1 MPVTNPWRGLG
12 ALPRDVW
19 IIFATSL
26 VNRAGVMA
34 LPFLVLYLTR
44 YLGTP
49 ATVAGLALSVYGIGG
64 IVSAPYAGR
73 LCDRVGPFTVMRASL
88 TLTGILLF
96 VIPLV
101 HSFVVVMGLTFVW
114 AVVADAARPAT
125 MSALTGATSAEQRKA
140 AIAVN
145 RLAVN
150 LGMSI
155 GPAVGGFLATVS
167 FPLLFIVDG
176 ATSLAAALVLSLML
190 RSRDLRSARE
200 RPAPQPPGDAPERP
214 RAAKSVWRDRT
225 ALEFLVAIF
234 LVNLVFMQNQG
245 ALPLYVVRDLHH
257 RESFYGMMFVVNTLL
272 IVAIEVP
279 LNLYMSHWPHRTALM
294 LGILLTALGFG
305 SLAFGSGTAFILGTV
320 VIWTFGEMVTF
331 PVSTAYVADIA
342 PPGRIGEYMGAFSS
356 VISLGLVV
364 GPWLGVA
371 ALDRFGPTIMW
382 SGVLVCGLVAVGAVA
397 LTRETHGDAG
407 RVFGAQP

>member
-1 MPVTNPWRGLG
+1 VTNPWRGLG

-44 YLGTP
+44 YLNVP
-49 ATVAGLALSVYGIGG
+49 ATLAGLALSIYGIGG
-64 IVSAPYAGR
+64 IVTAPFAGR
-73 LCDRVGPFTVMRASL
+73 LSDRVGPFAVMRASL
-88 TLTGILLF
+88 LLTGLLLL
-96 VIPLV
+96 VIPLAHNYV
-101 HSFVVVMGLTFVW
+101 LVLALVFLW
-114 AVVADAARPAT
+114 AIVAEGTRPAT
-125 MSALTGATSAEQRKA
+125 MSALTATTSAEQRKA

-176 ATSLAAALVLSLML
+176 ATSLAAALVLSLLL
-190 RSRDLRSARE
+190 RSRDVAASRAVDTSSSSNLDV
-200 RPAPQPPGDAPERP
+200 PPKAPTTG
-214 RAAKSVWRDRT
+214 SVWRDRT
-225 ALEFLVAIF
+225 AVEFLFAIF
-234 LVNLVFMQNQG
+234 LVCLVFMQNQG

-257 RESFYGMMFVVNTLL
+257 RESFFGMMFVVNTLL

-279 LNLYMSHWPHRTALM
+279 LNLAMSHWPHRPALM
-294 LGILLTALGFG
+294 LGIFLTAAGFG
-305 SLAFGSGTAFILGTV
+305 ALAFSGATAFVIGTV
-320 VIWTFGEMVTF
+320 VIWTFGEMITF

-342 PPGRIGEYMGAFSS
+342 PPGRNGEYMGAFSS
-356 VISLGLVV
+356 VMNLALVV

-382 SGVLVCGLVAVGAVA
+382 SGVLVCGLIAVGAVA
-397 LTRETHGDAG
+397 LTREPTPALFGD
-407 RVFGAQP
+407 PS

>member
-1 MPVTNPWRGLG
+1 
-12 ALPRDVW
+12 
-19 IIFATSL
+19 
-26 VNRAGVMA
+26 MA

-49 ATVAGLALSVYGIGG
+49 ATLAGLALSVYGIGG
-64 IVSAPYAGR
+64 IVSAPFAGR

-88 TLTGILLF
+88 TLTGILLLL
-96 VIPLV
+96 IPLA
-101 HSFVVVMGLTFVW
+101 HNFLVVMGMTFVW
-114 AVVADAARPAT
+114 AIVSDATRPAT
-125 MSALTGATSAEQRKA
+125 MSALTSATSADQRKA

-167 FPLLFIVDG
+167 FPMLFIVDG

-190 RSRDLRSARE
+190 RSRDIQAARGVPLTPAAEPTIE
-200 RPAPQPPGDAPERP
+200 RPGR
-214 RAAKSVWRDRT
+214 AKSVWRDRT
-225 ALEFLVAIF
+225 AVEFLFAIF

-279 LNLYMSHWPHRTALM
+279 LNLYMSHWPHRSALM
-294 LGILLTALGFG
+294 LGIFLTALGFG
-305 SLAFGSGTAFILGTV
+305 SLAFGSGTAFIIGTV

-356 VISLGLVV
+356 VLSLGLVV

-382 SGVLVCGLVAVGAVA
+382 SGVLLCGLVAVGAVA
-397 LTRETHGDAG
+397 LTHQPRGEASGDLT
-407 RVFGAQP
+407 

>member
-1 MPVTNPWRGLG
+1 LPITNPWRGLR

-44 YLGTP
+44 YLAVP
-49 ATVAGLALSVYGIGG
+49 ATLAGLALSVYGVGG
-64 IVSAPYAGR
+64 IVSAPFAGR

-88 TLTGILLF
+88 TLTGILLLML
-96 VIPLV
+96 PLV
-101 HSFVVVMGLTFVW
+101 HNFMLLMGLTFVW
-114 AVVADAARPAT
+114 AIVADAARPAT
-125 MSALTGATSAEQRKA
+125 MSALTGATAAEQRKA

-176 ATSLAAALVLSLML
+176 ATSLAAALVLSLLL
-190 RSRDLRSARE
+190 RSRDVESLRATSVPP
-200 RPAPQPPGDAPERP
+200 RPAEASRTP
-214 RAAKSVWRDRT
+214 AATTRSVWRDRT
-225 ALEFLVAIF
+225 AVEFLFAIF

-279 LNLYMSHWPHRTALM
+279 LNLFMSHWPHRNALM
-294 LGILLTALGFG
+294 LGIFLTALGFG
-305 SLAFGSGTAFILGTV
+305 ALAFGSGTAFIMGTV
-320 VIWTFGEMVTF
+320 VVWTFGEMITF

-342 PPGRIGEYMGAFSS
+342 PPGRVGEYMGAFSS
-356 VISLGLVV
+356 VLSLALVV

-371 ALDRFGPTIMW
+371 ALDRFGPTLMW
-382 SGVLVCGLVAVGAVA
+382 AGVLVCGLVAVGAVA
-397 LTRETHGDAG
+397 LTREP
-407 RVFGAQP
+407 RPVLSREVV

>member
-1 MPVTNPWRGLG
+1 LPVTNPWRGLG

-49 ATVAGLALSVYGIGG
+49 ATLAGLALSVYGVGG
-64 IVSAPYAGR
+64 ILSAPFAGR

-88 TLTGILLF
+88 TLTGILLLLL
-96 VIPLV
+96 PLAHNV
-101 HSFVVVMGLTFVW
+101 FVVMGLTFVW

-125 MSALTGATSAEQRKA
+125 MSALTSATSPDQRKA

-150 LGMSI
+150 LGMLI

-176 ATSLAAALVLSLML
+176 ATSLAAALVLSLLL
-190 RSRDLRSARE
+190 RSRGVQTAGPPPTVADTLEPTIEPSA
-200 RPAPQPPGDAPERP
+200 ATNT
-214 RAAKSVWRDRT
+214 VWHDRT
-225 ALEFLVAIF
+225 FIEFLFAIF

-279 LNLYMSHWPHRTALM
+279 LNLFMSHWPHRSALM
-294 LGILLTALGFG
+294 LGILLTAVGFG
-305 SLAFGSGTAFILGTV
+305 ALAFGASTAYIIGTV

-342 PPGRIGEYMGAFSS
+342 PRGRIGEYMGAFSS
-356 VISLGLVV
+356 VLSLALVV

-371 ALDRFGPTIMW
+371 ALDRFGPMIMW
-382 SGVLVCGLVAVGAVA
+382 SAVLVCGLVAVGFVA
-397 LTRETHGDAG
+397 LTHEPPREVTGG
-407 RVFGAQP
+407 LS

>member
-1 MPVTNPWRGLG
+1 
-12 ALPRDVW
+12 
-19 IIFATSL
+19 
-26 VNRAGVMA
+26 MA

-49 ATVAGLALSVYGIGG
+49 ATLAGLALSIYGVGG
-64 IVSAPYAGR
+64 IITAPFAGR
-73 LCDRVGPFTVMRASL
+73 LSDRVGPFTVMRASL

-96 VIPLV
+96 VIPLA
-101 HSFVVVMGLTFVW
+101 HSFVVVMALTFLW
-114 AVVADAARPAT
+114 AIVAEGTRPAT
-125 MSALTGATSAEQRKA
+125 MSALTSATSPEQRKA

-167 FPLLFIVDG
+167 FPLLFVVDG
-176 ATSLAAALVLSLML
+176 ATSLAAAFVLSMML
-190 RSRDLRSARE
+190 RSRNVDAARVASVTPPQVETKRE
-200 RPAPQPPGDAPERP
+200 RPPE
-214 RAAKSVWRDRT
+214 AKSVWRDRM
-225 ALEFLVAIF
+225 AIEFLFAIF

-279 LNLYMSHWPHRTALM
+279 LNLMMSHWPHRSALM
-294 LGILLTALGFG
+294 LGIFLTALGFG
-305 SLAFGSGTAFILGTV
+305 SLAFGSGTAFIIGTV
-320 VIWTFGEMVTF
+320 VVWTFGEMITF
-331 PVSTAYVADIA
+331 PVSTAYIADIA

-356 VISLGLVV
+356 VLSLGLVV

-397 LTRETHGDAG
+397 LTHELAPEASGGHS
-407 RVFGAQP
+407 

>member
-1 MPVTNPWRGLG
+1 LPVSNPWRGLG

-44 YLGTP
+44 YLNVP
-49 ATVAGLALSVYGIGG
+49 ATLAGLALSVYGIGG
-64 IVSAPYAGR
+64 IITAPFAGR
-73 LCDRVGPFTVMRASL
+73 LSDRVGPLTVMRASL

-96 VIPLV
+96 IIPLA
-101 HSFVVVMGLTFVW
+101 HNFAVVMVLTFIW
-114 AVVADAARPAT
+114 AVVADATRPAT
-125 MSALTGATSAEQRKA
+125 MSALTSTTSAEQRKA
-140 AIAVN
+140 AIALN

-176 ATSLAAALVLSLML
+176 ATSLAAALVLSLLL
-190 RSRDLRSARE
+190 RSRTLGSQGGTSAAP
-200 RPAPQPPGDAPERP
+200 RPAEANPRP
-214 RAAKSVWRDRT
+214 TAATKSVWRDRT
-225 ALEFLVAIF
+225 AIEFLFAIF
-234 LVNLVFMQNQG
+234 LVDLVFMQNQG

-279 LNLYMSHWPHRTALM
+279 LNLAMAHWPHRTALM
-294 LGILLTALGFG
+294 AGIFLTALGFG
-305 SLAFGSGTAFILGTV
+305 ALAFGAGTAFIIGTV
-320 VIWTFGEMVTF
+320 VLWTFGEMITF

-342 PPGRIGEYMGAFSS
+342 PPGRNGEYMGAFSS
-356 VISLGLVV
+356 VLSLGLVV

-382 SGVLVCGLVAVGAVA
+382 SGVLVCGLIAVGAVA
-397 LTRETHGDAG
+397 LTREPARELSGDLS
-407 RVFGAQP
+407 

>member
-1 MPVTNPWRGLG
+1 
-12 ALPRDVW
+12 
-19 IIFATSL
+19 
-26 VNRAGVMA
+26 
-34 LPFLVLYLTR
+34 
-44 YLGTP
+44 
-49 ATVAGLALSVYGIGG
+49 VAGLALSAYGIGG

-225 ALEFLVAIF
+225 AVEFLFAIF

-279 LNLYMSHWPHRTALM
+279 LNLYMSHWPHRAALM